1 MKWIIHK
8 QDENLRYSK
17 VTYTD
22 AMTEWNQ
29 WSGYSSLAAE
39 HDTTATDRTE
49 PIPIASHGLVE
60 FISHLFLA
68 HEVSQ
73 TIGRNSCVYPP
84 PPSLCTLNVIQAT
97 SMKGTP
103 DVRPPGSSSVKVVMF
118 SSHKRIWQEYG
129 FCYKSVQACAFLFVV
144 FVCSGDQ
151 LVHSNTSL

>member
-73 TIGRNSCVYPP
+73 TIGRNSCVYRPP
-84 PPSLCTLNVIQAT
+84 PPSQPLHIKCNSSDQYERYARRQTARLEF
-97 SMKGTP
+97 SKSS
-103 DVRPPGSSSVKVVMF
+103 DV
-118 SSHKRIWQEYG
+118 
-129 FCYKSVQACAFLFVV
+129 FLA
-144 FVCSGDQ
+144 
-151 LVHSNTSL
+151 